1 MPYVD
6 NAGLKISYRVEGE
19 GLPLILLHGFTD
31 SAESW
36 YELGYVHALQAR
48 HRLILIDSRG
58 HGKSDK
64 PHDPE
69 AYTPEK
75 FVSDVTAVLDDVGL
89 KATAFWGYSQG
100 GWIGFALAKFAA
112 DRISAFIIGG
122 ATAGGASAFPSSG
135 GSDVLIE
142 ALKKGPDAMIGIY
155 GGTASHALADR
166 LRANDAVALIAC
178 RQQRLVSGGYP
189 GVPGSISVPTLL
201 YAGTADAIHDSSRD
215 TASQITKAQFVSL
228 DGLNH
233 VQAMVR
239 SDLVLPHVQPFLGGL
254 G

>member
-1 MPYVD
+1 
-6 NAGLKISYRVEGE
+6 
-19 GLPLILLHGFTD
+19 
-31 SAESW
+31 
-36 YELGYVHALQAR
+36 
-48 HRLILIDSRG
+48 
-58 HGKSDK
+58 
-64 PHDPE
+64 
-69 AYTPEK
+69 
-75 FVSDVTAVLDDVGL
+75 VTAVLDDVGL